1 MNAEQLLDQ
10 LETLNNFY
18 VWSIKELDKVVNLYK
33 KIEESEEFDL
43 HREDKLWALVKQY
56 EELESRHHA
65 NERIFK
71 KIITESRQYFLDKYK
86 LDIWEITKK
95 YLQ

>member
-43 HREDKLWALVKQY
+43 HREDKLW
-56 EELESRHHA
+56 
-65 NERIFK
+65 
-71 KIITESRQYFLDKYK
+71 
-86 LDIWEITKK
+86 
-95 YLQ
+95 